1 MEKSSQSGEATNKVR
16 MIHTSYYLLVCFY
29 RQLIPFSHFRFTSNH
44 FPFCFHNISVEEN
57 KVILIP
63 KRLFKSDWLLVTNNG
78 RARSTLRLEQK
89 TNMTNKGHQLLQES
103 ALLVWNSINFI
114 SWRMEKTT
122 PVLTPKVFDWTEFSI
137 DIWKLCLPWANLGDD
152 LFLYA
157 DDIQLYSSFD
167 PTNCTSINLALS
179 TLALCISHIQ
189 SWMSDNML
197 KLNNEKTEFLLQLHP
212 IKNTAYH
219 LLDYKLALYQ
229 SSHPKLYVI

>member
-89 TNMTNKGHQLLQES
+89 TNMTNEGHQLLQES

-114 SWRMEKTT
+114 SWRMEKND
-122 PVLTPKVFDWTEFSI
+122 PRFDSKSFWLNRIFNRHLKI
-137 DIWKLCLPWANLGDD
+137 V
-152 LFLYA
+152 
-157 DDIQLYSSFD
+157 SSMGKSGWW
-167 PTNCTSINLALS
+167 PLS
-179 TLALCISHIQ
+179 LRWWHS
-189 SWMSDNML
+189 
-197 KLNNEKTEFLLQLHP
+197 
-212 IKNTAYH
+212 
-219 LLDYKLALYQ
+219 
-229 SSHPKLYVI
+229 VV